1 MSALGFLRLDRTS
14 GLLFG
19 EDPKTVKT
27 DCEVRILDVESLPV
41 LSVFMHLCSS
51 TVEEAGK
58 TLWLRL
64 KLSCRVCVLWA
75 EGVKTV
81 VLEMD

>member
-58 TLWLRL
+58 TL
-64 KLSCRVCVLWA
+64 
-75 EGVKTV
+75 
-81 VLEMD
+81 